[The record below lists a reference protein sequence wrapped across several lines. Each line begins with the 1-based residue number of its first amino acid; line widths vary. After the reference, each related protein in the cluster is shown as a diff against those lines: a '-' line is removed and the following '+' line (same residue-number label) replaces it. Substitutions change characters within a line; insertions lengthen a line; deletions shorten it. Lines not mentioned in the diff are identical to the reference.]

1 MKNYILRFISYCILA
16 MIYFSSCGNDDS
28 PFVPIDI
35 KVTGVEVHNDKNCF
49 TFTGEVGP
57 EGGVVSFEGF
67 GKYGKDAYPM
77 TINLNGEISETWK
90 LINGAT
96 FPLTIIDGGWAD
108 VVVSSDKPWITTVTF
123 KENTE
128 QSKRYIELQ
137 FGGGYHTTIYRISQK
152 ASAE

>member
-1 MKNYILRFISYCILA
+1 MKRIKKLHVLA
-16 MIYFSSCGNDDS
+16 LLLLLITTACGNEDS
-28 PFVPIDI
+28 KFEPIDI
-35 KVTGVEVHNDKNCF
+35 KVTGLVIHKDKNCF

-67 GKYGKDAYPM
+67 GKYSKDAYPT

-108 VVVSSDKPWITTVTF
+108 VVVSSDRPWITTVTF

-137 FGGGYHTTIYRISQK
+137 FGGGYHTTIYRISQQ